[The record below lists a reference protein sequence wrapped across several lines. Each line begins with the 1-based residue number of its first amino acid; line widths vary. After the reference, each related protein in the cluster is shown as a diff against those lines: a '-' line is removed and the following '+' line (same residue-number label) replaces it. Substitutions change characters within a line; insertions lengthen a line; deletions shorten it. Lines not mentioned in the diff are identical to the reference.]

1 MYVDTLR
8 RMKIPESRLRPS
20 STTFHGIVPGK
31 CAQPLGQIALEVVF
45 GEPNNFRVETLAF
58 EVVDFKGAYHAIL
71 GRPAYA
77 KFMARPCYVYLKL
90 KMPGPKGVITITG
103 DFKRSHDC
111 DVVSVD
117 IAESQIAAE
126 EFAAIKESVDNEQ
139 APPSKKP
146 ATESTFQPGQ
156 DTKRVQVHP
165 DDLAKTVQIGTDLD
179 PK

>member
-1 MYVDTLR
+1 
-8 RMKIPESRLRPS
+8 
-20 STTFHGIVPGK
+20 
-31 CAQPLGQIALEVVF
+31 
-45 GEPNNFRVETLAF
+45 
-58 EVVDFKGAYHAIL
+58 
-71 GRPAYA
+71 
-77 KFMARPCYVYLKL
+77 MARPCYVYLKL
-90 KMPGPKGVITITG
+90 KMPGPKGIITITG

-126 EFAAIKESVDNEQ
+126 EFAAIKKSVDNEQ

-146 ATESTFQPGQ
+146 AAESTFQSGQ

-165 DDLAKTVQIGTDLD
+165 DDSAKTVQIGTDLD